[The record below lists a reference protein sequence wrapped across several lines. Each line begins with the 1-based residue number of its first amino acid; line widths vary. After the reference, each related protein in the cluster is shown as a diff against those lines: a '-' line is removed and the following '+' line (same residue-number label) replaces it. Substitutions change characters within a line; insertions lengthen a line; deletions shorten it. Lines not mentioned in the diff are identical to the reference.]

1 MQLPPVIAMK
11 PHHDTEPDAQTIAI
25 AALSY
30 LATEPE
36 RLGRFLA
43 LTGLGPDS
51 VREAARSPRF
61 LAGVLDFILQEDD
74 MVLAVADAQDVP
86 PDAILA
92 ARRTLGGRP
101 PFENC

>member
-1 MQLPPVIAMK
+1 VIAMK

-43 LTGLGPDS
+43 LTGLGPGS
-51 VREAARSPRF
+51 VREAARSPLF
-61 LAGVLDFILQEDD
+61 LAGVLDFILQEDE

-92 ARRTLGGRP
+92 ARHRLGGRP
-101 PFENC
+101 PLEDF